1 MFKDAITSCGVTL
14 GLAALTFGG
23 LALYQDHVASQWEVA
38 PTPKPAVDPGP
49 SIEARYAWFVKKEK
63 ARKQAEVS
71 EDLFDPFTAV
81 FEWRKDDDGYLWLHI
96 NAKNRFGGYVGFQPT
111 LRSIPSFSD
120 WRTYNH

>member
-1 MFKDAITSCGVTL
+1 MIKDAITACGVTL

-23 LALYQDHVASQWEVA
+23 LALYQDSVASQWGAA

-81 FEWRKDDDGYLWLHI
+81 FEWRKGDDGYLSLYV
-96 NAKNRFGGYVGFQPT
+96 NAKNRFGGYVGFRPT
-111 LRSIPSFSD
+111 LRSIPPFSS
-120 WRTYNH
+120 WRTWN